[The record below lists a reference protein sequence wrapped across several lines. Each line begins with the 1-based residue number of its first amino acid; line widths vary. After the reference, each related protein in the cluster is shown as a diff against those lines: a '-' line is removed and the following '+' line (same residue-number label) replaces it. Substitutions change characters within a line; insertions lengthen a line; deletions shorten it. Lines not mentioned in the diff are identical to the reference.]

1 MASWG
6 ACPNCGNCLADLDCD
21 GSVGVSDLLI
31 LLKDWGPCGAPIASE
46 PPQDVLD
53 CLDKFCC
60 AEEDMLALEMCLCAV
75 DPECEITQ

>member
-1 MASWG
+1 
-6 ACPNCGNCLADLDCD
+6 
-21 GSVGVSDLLI
+21 VGISDLLI
-31 LLKDWGPCGAPIASE
+31 LLGAWDVCGAATSG